1 MRNADKINW
10 VKSFKDVYQKFVG
23 SYQRVQAT
31 SLSCADMFDDLEM
44 PCFYLRNQSSI
55 ALFKID
61 ESGQPVAELIPSFN
75 LIKVIKQSKSFYSF
89 KGNCLTIVVM

>member
-1 MRNADKINW
+1 
-10 VKSFKDVYQKFVG
+10 
-23 SYQRVQAT
+23 
-31 SLSCADMFDDLEM
+31 MFDDLEM